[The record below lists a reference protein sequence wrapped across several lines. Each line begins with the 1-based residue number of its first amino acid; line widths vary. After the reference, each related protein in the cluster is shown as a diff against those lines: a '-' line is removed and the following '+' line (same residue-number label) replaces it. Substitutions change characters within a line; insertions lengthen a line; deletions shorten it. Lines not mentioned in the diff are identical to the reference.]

1 MPVVDY
7 DSLPEI
13 LMRVGVTGRW
23 IAGHEQGAAN
33 TGVLRNWVEP
43 GITIP
48 RHMHEY
54 EEVVL
59 IEQGEAWVEVDGVR
73 HQGKPGRAIIIPAR
87 AIHAWGTLREK
98 GLGSVR
104 CRQEHLPGWRAAN
117 RRVTFLNERA
127 TTIRLRYAW
136 RRSPASPDGRSPA
149 QCQSMAANRG
159 RARPENPH
167 RPASADH
174 RAAPSRPC
182 RL

>member
-7 DSLPEI
+7 DSVPET

-48 RHMHEY
+48 RHMHDY

-87 AIHAWGTLREK
+87 AVHAWGTNQQKVQL
-98 GLGSVR
+98 LFI
-104 CRQEHLPGWRAAN
+104 W
-117 RRVTFLNERA
+117 
-127 TTIRLRYAW
+127 
-136 RRSPASPDGRSPA
+136 PASDPFAPGKSTYLDGSKP
-149 QCQSMAANRG
+149 
-159 RARPENPH
+159 PVTV
-167 RPASADH
+167 
-174 RAAPSRPC
+174 
-182 RL
+182 